1 VTTPEKTVKL
11 QDYTP
16 PAYLITQIDLD
27 FDLYDNHTLVRSI
40 LQVHRNPL
48 SASKTTLQLHGE
60 KLALKDIKLNNHTLE
75 PKGYHVDATILS
87 LFNPPDT
94 FTLSI
99 ETEIKPHEN
108 TELEGLYQSNELFC
122 TQCEAEGFRKITYFP
137 DRPDIMSRFTTT
149 IRADKARF
157 PVLLSNG
164 NKTHSGDLDNG
175 RHFVTWQDPF
185 NKPCYLFALV
195 AGDLAVL
202 EDHYVT
208 QSQRRIA
215 LEIYVAAQDIDKCQH
230 AMDSLKHAMRWDEET
245 FGLEYDLD
253 NYLIVAVSD
262 FNMGAMEN
270 KGLNVFN
277 TKYVLADQHTA
288 TDNDYEG
295 IESVIAHEY
304 FHNWTGN
311 RVTCR
316 DWFQLSLKEGLT
328 VFRDQQFSADMSQK
342 AVKRIQDVN
351 VLRNAQFSEDAGPM
365 SHPIQ
370 PQSYLSINNFY
381 TVTVYN
387 KGAEVVRMIHTLLGT
402 EGFRKG
408 MDLYFQR
415 HDSQAVTT
423 EEFVSAMEDANAYD
437 LTQFRRWYTQSGT
450 PVVHVDS
457 HYDTIKQ
464 RVTLTFRQHTPP
476 TADQTEKQPLLIP
489 INTALLD
496 PQGQVFP
503 QSTRTLVL
511 KDAEESFTFENIPVA
526 PTPSLLRNFSAP
538 VKLHQDHDLDTL
550 TFLFS
555 HDNDPFN
562 RWDAG
567 QQLFSQ
573 TILQNMIT
581 PDTSTGNCSQL
592 SQAVLQTLQHPTL
605 DKSLIAQALTLPSEN
620 YLSEQLPL
628 ASSSGVDAQLIH
640 HTRQQLLSQ
649 LATTLQTPLLD
660 LYQVL
665 KSALQTTTDIVTARG
680 LRKLKNLC
688 LSYLMT
694 LEDDDMNAL
703 AYQQFEQSDN
713 MTDAIAALGL
723 LTNTHCPQRPVAL
736 ADFYQKWQHEALVI
750 DKWFG
755 VQATSRLPDT
765 LTQVQ
770 GLLQHEAF
778 DINNPNKLRSLIST
792 FCFANPALFHAKDGS
807 GYQFLTQQIL
817 DIDSRNPHMAARL
830 ASAFNRWKK
839 YTPDNQKKMH
849 AQLEIISNTETLS
862 KDTTEIIS
870 RSLHTA

>member
-1 VTTPEKTVKL
+1 MTLQAHTIKL
-11 QDYTP
+11 KDYTP
-16 PAYLITQIDLD
+16 PAYLVTQIDLD
-27 FDLYDNHTLVRSI
+27 FDLYDSHTLVRST

-48 SASKTTLQLHGE
+48 VPPKTTLLLHGE
-60 KLALKDIKLNNHTLE
+60 KLTLKHIKLNKKDLD
-75 PKGYHVDATILS
+75 PKNYQVNSTTLS
-87 LFNPPDT
+87 LFNPPET

-108 TELEGLYQSNELFC
+108 TELEGLYQSNGLFC

-137 DRPDIMSRFTTT
+137 DRPDVMSRFTTT
-149 IRADKARF
+149 IRANKTQF

-164 NKTHSGDLDNG
+164 NKTQSGDLANE
-175 RHFVTWQDPF
+175 RHFVTWEDPF
-185 NKPCYLFALV
+185 SKPCYLFALV
-195 AGDLAVL
+195 AGDLSVL
-202 EDHYVT
+202 KDHYIT

-215 LEIYVAAQDIDKCQH
+215 LEIYVASHDIDKCQH
-230 AMDSLKHAMRWDEET
+230 AMDSLKNAMRWDEET

-277 TKYVLADQHTA
+277 TKYVLADHQTA

-295 IESVIAHEY
+295 VESVIAHEY

-351 VLRNAQFSEDAGPM
+351 ILRNAQFSEDAGPM

-370 PQSYLSINNFY
+370 PQSYVSINNFY

-387 KGAEVVRMIHTLLGT
+387 KGAEVVRMIHTLLGI

-423 EEFVSAMEDANAYD
+423 EEFVAAMEDANDYD
-437 LTQFRRWYTQSGT
+437 LKQFRLWYTQSGT
-450 PVVHVDS
+450 PIVQVDS
-457 HYDTIKQ
+457 HYDATTQ
-464 RVTLTFRQHTPP
+464 LFTLTFRQHTPA

-489 INTALLD
+489 MNMTLLD
-496 PQGQVFP
+496 PQGQTLP

-511 KDAEESFTFENIPVA
+511 QEAEESFTFKNLPVE

-538 VKLHQDHDLDTL
+538 IKLQQDHDLDKL

-555 HDNDPFN
+555 HDDDPFN

-573 TILQNMIT
+573 TILQNMMT
-581 PDTSTGNCSQL
+581 PEAGADNFSQL
-592 SQAVLQTLQHPTL
+592 SQAVLHTLQHPSL

-620 YLSEQLPL
+620 YLSEQLPFDAL
-628 ASSSGVDAQLIH
+628 TSVDAQLIH
-640 HTRQQLLSQ
+640 QTRQQLLAQ
-649 LATTLQTPLLD
+649 LATALKTPLFD
-660 LYQVL
+660 LYSKL
-665 KSALQTTTDIVTARG
+665 NSRLQSTTDTTTTRG

-694 LEDDDMNAL
+694 LKDDDITTL
-703 AYQQFEQSDN
+703 AYQQFEQSNN
-713 MTDAIAALGL
+713 MTDTITALGL
-723 LTNTHCPQRPVAL
+723 LANTPCPQRSMAL
-736 ADFYQKWQHEALVI
+736 DSFYQKWQHEALVV

-765 LTQVQ
+765 LTRVKR
-770 GLLQHEAF
+770 LLQHEAF

-817 DIDSRNPHMAARL
+817 DIDNRNPHMAARL

-839 YTPDNQKKMH
+839 YTPDNQEKIH
-849 AQLEIISNTETLS
+849 TQLEIIGNTENLS

-870 RSLHTA
+870 RSLQSA